1 MPREFSLGEA
11 RYLLRTVEPEDA
23 PDVVALFTRVFGTPP
38 PEGWYAWKYG
48 AEGLQGRAVG
58 LWDEDGRLVA
68 HYGGTPRHLLWRGSP
83 VAAVQ
88 IGDVMVA
95 PEARGL
101 LSRRGPFFQVCSAF
115 FEHWVGLDKPFALAF
130 GFPNMRHM
138 RLGVKLELYHDLGVI
153 AAAHWNAGTN
163 QLPFGWRAVEIDVR
177 APEFDRIIERAW
189 REQAEE
195 GNDRILGVRDSDYVR
210 RRYVRRPGLI
220 HHFLMCKRWAFGPTA
235 VAIVRQEGG
244 TLRWL
249 DFIGPR
255 QSLPAAAGSVRLFA
269 AKVGATV
276 VETWASCASAPDL
289 QTTGA
294 AIGPEAARFALAR
307 ASLCQA
313 DVLTRNG
320 WWLAG
325 DTDFL

>member
-1 MPREFSLGEA
+1 MPREFTLGEV

-23 PDVVALFTRVFGTPP
+23 PDVVALFTRVFGAPP

-58 LWDEDGRLVA
+58 LWDENGRLFA
-68 HYGGTPRHLLWRGSP
+68 HYGGTPRHLLWHGKP

-115 FEHWVGLDKPFALAF
+115 FGQWVGGGKPFALAF
-130 GFPNMRHM
+130 GFPNVRHL
-138 RLGVKLELYHDLGVI
+138 RLGVKLGLYHDLGAI
-153 AAAHWNAGTN
+153 TTAQWGAGKN
-163 QLPFGWRAVEIDVR
+163 RLPFGWRAVEIDVR
-177 APEFDRIIERAW
+177 TPEFDRIIERAW
-189 REQAEE
+189 RQQAEE
-195 GNDRILGVRDSDYVR
+195 GKDRILGGRDPDYVR
-210 RRYVRRPGLI
+210 RRYALRPGVT
-220 HHFLMCKRWAFGPTA
+220 HHYIACRRWGTGSTA
-235 VAIVRQEGG
+235 VAIVRQEGE

-249 DFIGPR
+249 DFIGPSKR
-255 QSLPAAAGSVRLFA
+255 LSATAGAVRLFA
-269 AKVGATV
+269 DKLGATV
-276 VETWASCASAPDL
+276 VETWASSASALDL
-289 QTTGA
+289 HRAGA

-313 DVLTRNG
+313 DVLTRDG